1 MKWSLVLI
9 FFLQTI
15 VEIYANTLTITAQSS
30 ASTVDITQNQTN
42 LNIAT
47 LSLGVTGSASSPISY
62 QVTATSLNGGLK
74 NSTAISKGASATS
87 ATLAYTLSFSQTGGG
102 GSNPVATPNSF
113 TVNST
118 SEQTLFNVT
127 DNKNGGGK
135 SVNGNIQFTRTGTA
149 AASLYSG
156 TYTDTLTIKTIRL
169 SDNNTV
175 TRTFNLSTSVVA
187 DTITI
192 SVTPTAVASNLD
204 LKNSQSQLTVGTVS
218 ITANCQ
224 NGYSITLS
232 SSNEGKLVNTAVGGA
247 PLSNEKINYTL
258 YYLGSQVPATQSGT
272 VIATS
277 NNATLLTNTTLL
289 GNLGI
294 SYTGVEPSVMR
305 AGTYQDNLT
314 ITLQSQ

>member
-1 MKWSLVLI
+1 MKWSLVPILYS
-9 FFLQTI
+9 FMSMS
-15 VEIYANTLTITAQSS
+15 VYANTLTITAQTVAS
-30 ASTVDITQNQTN
+30 AVDITQNQTN
-42 LNIAT
+42 LGIAS

-62 QVTATSLNGGLK
+62 RVSATSLNGGLK
-74 NSTAISKGASATS
+74 NTNAISKGANATS
-87 ATLAYTLSFSQTGGG
+87 ATLAYTLSFTQTGGG

-118 SEQTLFNVT
+118 SEQVLFNVT

-135 SVNGNIQFTRTGTA
+135 SVNGNIQFSRTGTA
-149 AASLYSG
+149 AASLFSG
-156 TYTDTLTIKTIRL
+156 TYSDTLTIKTVRL

-175 TRTFNLSTSVVA
+175 TRTFNLTTAIVA

-204 LKNSQSQLTVGTVS
+204 LTNSQSQLTVGTVS

-247 PLSNEKINYTL
+247 PLSNERVNYTL
-258 YYLGSQVPATQSGT
+258 YYLGSQIPATQAGS

-294 SYTGVEPSVMR
+294 SYTGVEPSIMR